1 MYALVDANSFYCSA
15 EQVFR
20 ADWRGRPIIVLSNN
34 DGCIVAANRQA
45 KEAGIPK
52 FAPYFQVKEQCAKL
66 GVIACSSNY
75 ELYADL
81 SSKMMEIIGR
91 FAPEQHVYSIDES
104 FLSFKHC
111 YPAIKCL
118 KEQGMK
124 IRRAVWQEARLP
136 VCVGIGPTL
145 TLAKV
150 ANHAAKRLPGYD
162 GVCLIDNEA
171 ERIAILKQLCAGD
184 VWGIGRRI
192 SKKLEL
198 MNIKTAYDLAQMP
211 AGLAR
216 KQFSVEIERTVR
228 ELNGIECKQWDQAR
242 ADKQQ
247 IFSTRS
253 VGERITD
260 FNSLL
265 QALSKHVG
273 IAAAKARAQGS
284 SCKSMLLFASNSS
297 FDDQPISYKTLIHFP
312 CATNS
317 TVEMTQAVSAAAPKL
332 FREGVRYYKI
342 GVGLINLVCDQHQQF
357 DLFNAPKANPALMQ
371 TLDGINLRYGRD
383 TLFLAAQGIEQ
394 KWAMRREL
402 LSPQYTTKWDC
413 LPMIKC

>member
-1 MYALVDANSFYCSA
+1 
-15 EQVFR
+15 
-20 ADWRGRPIIVLSNN
+20 
-34 DGCIVAANRQA
+34 
-45 KEAGIPK
+45 
-52 FAPYFQVKEQCAKL
+52 
-66 GVIACSSNY
+66 
-75 ELYADL
+75 
-81 SSKMMEIIGR
+81 
-91 FAPEQHVYSIDES
+91 
-104 FLSFKHC
+104 
-111 YPAIKCL
+111 
-118 KEQGMK
+118 
-124 IRRAVWQEARLP
+124 
-136 VCVGIGPTL
+136 
-145 TLAKV
+145 
-150 ANHAAKRLPGYD
+150 
-162 GVCLIDNEA
+162 
-171 ERIAILKQLCAGD
+171 
-184 VWGIGRRI
+184 
-192 SKKLEL
+192 

-211 AGLAR
+211 AGHAR
-216 KQFSVEIERTVR
+216 KQFSIEIERTVR

-284 SCKSMLLFASNSS
+284 SCKSMLLFASNSP
-297 FDDQPISYKTLIHFP
+297 FDDQPKSFKTLIHFP

-342 GVGLINLVCDQHQQF
+342 GVGLINLVCDKRQQF

-371 TLDGINLRYGRD
+371 ALDGINFRYGRD